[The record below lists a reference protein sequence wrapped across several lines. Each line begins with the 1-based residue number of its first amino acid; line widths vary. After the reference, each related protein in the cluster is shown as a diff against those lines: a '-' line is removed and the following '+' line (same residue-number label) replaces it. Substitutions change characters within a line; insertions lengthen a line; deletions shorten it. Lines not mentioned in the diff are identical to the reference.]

1 MKQFLFSARPWMNDL
16 AIAILR
22 IGSALMM
29 LTHGWSKL
37 INFSSS
43 LATFR
48 DPIGLGPAVSLQL
61 AIFAEFFC
69 AILLAAG
76 LFTRLSLIPLII
88 TMAVAAFGVHAAD
101 PFSTQEKS
109 LLYLLIFITLL
120 LTGPGKY
127 SFDYR
132 IGKRKRY

>member
-1 MKQFLFSARPWMNDL
+1 
-16 AIAILR
+16 
-22 IGSALMM
+22 MM
-29 LTHGWSKL
+29 MTHGWSKL
-37 INFSSS
+37 VNFGSR
-43 LATFR
+43 LATFG
-48 DPIGLGPAVSLQL
+48 DPLGLGPAVSLQL

-88 TMAVAAFGVHAAD
+88 TMAVAAFSVHAGD
-101 PFSTQEKS
+101 PFGEKEMA
-109 LLYLLIFITLL
+109 LLYLTVFLTLL